1 MKAARLGLMVNY
13 DDGFV
18 AYLNGKEVLRRN
30 VKGDGAAASV
40 SSHEAGG
47 YEFFELSAVQS
58 LLKPGD
64 NVLALVGHNVSI
76 DSSDFT
82 LDPYFVYV
90 PEQSTAADAP
100 RPTPAALGMWR
111 RLPKARHA
119 SGSRRIVVFDR
130 TTGRQLWEREAVFNF
145 RHNNIA
151 VTEDRVFC
159 IDRLT
164 EPRSRA
170 LARRGIEV
178 TGTPMLY
185 ALDIRTG
192 HVLWSTD
199 RDVFGT
205 FLNYHAEHDTLI
217 QAGSRNRDRA
227 SDETG
232 TGIVAYRGADGHVL
246 WANRSLAHGGPC
258 MLWHDKI
265 LTNGSGGFALDIK
278 TGEPTGWSYSRNY
291 GCNTV
296 IGSDHLLTFRSGA
309 AGFCDLL
316 NDSGTANIGGFKS
329 SCTSNLI
336 PANGVLNAPDYTRTC
351 TCAYQNQTSLA
362 LVHMPEAEFWTFGG
376 KSRKGRLG
384 VNLAA
389 PGDRR
394 AEGGTLWLDVP
405 SKGGSS
411 DRATVRFEPEFPELF
426 RHHASFVQAGPLPWV
441 AASGARGL
449 KRLTLDAED
458 GSYVV
463 NLVFL
468 EPESIERGERV
479 FDVSLQGQRVE
490 SDFDVVRSAG
500 GARRSVIRSY
510 LATSQD
516 GKIVIELTSRTS
528 RPTVLSGVE
537 LIAK

>member
-1 MKAARLGLMVNY
+1 M
-13 DDGFV
+13 
-18 AYLNGKEVLRRN
+18 
-30 VKGDGAAASV
+30 
-40 SSHEAGG
+40 
-47 YEFFELSAVQS
+47 
-58 LLKPGD
+58 
-64 NVLALVGHNVSI
+64 
-76 DSSDFT
+76 
-82 LDPYFVYV
+82 
-90 PEQSTAADAP
+90 
-100 RPTPAALGMWR
+100 
-111 RLPKARHA
+111 
-119 SGSRRIVVFDR
+119 
-130 TTGRQLWEREAVFNF
+130 
-145 RHNNIA
+145 
-151 VTEDRVFC
+151 
-159 IDRLT
+159 
-164 EPRSRA
+164 
-170 LARRGIEV
+170 
-178 TGTPMLY
+178 
-185 ALDIRTG
+185 
-192 HVLWSTD
+192 
-199 RDVFGT
+199 FGT

-217 QAGSRNRDRA
+217 QAGSRYRDRA

-246 WANRSLAHGGPC
+246 WANRSLAYGGPC
-258 MLWHDKI
+258 MLWRDKI

-316 NDSGTANIGGFKS
+316 NDSGTGNIGGFKS

-405 SKGGSS
+405 SQGGSS
-411 DRATVRFEPEFPELF
+411 DKATVQFEPEFPELF
-426 RHHASFVQAGPLPWV
+426 RHHASFVQDGPLPWV

-449 KRLTLDAED
+449 KRLTLDAERRRAMSSTWSFWNPSRSSGRARVRRVAAGRASRVGLRC
-458 GSYVV
+458 GSHRRRRPPLGRPV
-463 NLVFL
+463 LPGDIAGRKDRHRI
-468 EPESIERGERV
+468 EPQTR
-479 FDVSLQGQRVE
+479 L
-490 SDFDVVRSAG
+490 
-500 GARRSVIRSY
+500 
-510 LATSQD
+510 
-516 GKIVIELTSRTS
+516 
-528 RPTVLSGVE
+528 PTVLSGVE